1 MDEQQIVFE
10 FGGFRVDPV
19 RRMLYGVDGRPIHL
33 KPKAFNTLLHL
44 VKHPHELVER
54 QALLKAVWPNVVV
67 DENSLSQ
74 VISQL
79 RHALGE
85 HPEDHRYI
93 VTEPGR
99 GYRFVAPISR
109 VVDGGPPFEAA
120 PRPGGGSEGSPK
132 HPRSPAATA
141 YSTTQTITHKNI
153 RIGWRLLTAVAM
165 AALVLLAAAV
175 FVAIGRG

>member
-19 RRMLYGVDGRPIHL
+19 RRMLYGADGQPIHL

-44 VKHPHELVER
+44 IKRPHELIER
-54 QALLKAVWPNVVV
+54 HALLKAVWPNVVV

-85 HPEDHRYI
+85 HPGDHRYI
-93 VTEPGR
+93 VTESGR
-99 GYRFVAPISR
+99 GYRFVAPINR
-109 VVDGGPPFEAA
+109 VIDGEPRTEAA
-120 PRPGGGSEGSPK
+120 SRPSGGSNGFSEYPLTPDTTAHSTT
-132 HPRSPAATA
+132 RATA
-141 YSTTQTITHKNI
+141 DRAFRVRWS
-153 RIGWRLLTAVAM
+153 LLTAVAM

-175 FVAIGRG
+175 FVAFGRG